1 MASTTSRV
9 VVIGG
14 SNAGI
19 GVCHGL
25 LQQIPVIT
33 VTLVNPSKEYY
44 FNLAAP
50 RFLAKS
56 GLLPSSKY
64 IHSITDVFSKYSGD
78 RFRFLQGNATAINL
92 RGQYVCVDD
101 PTSSP
106 VPYDF
111 LVIASGSTT
120 PAAIGR
126 ESFPAPFKVP
136 LEGDL
141 SAAIQRTQAA
151 VESAKTIIIGGA
163 GPIGVEFA
171 GEIAEAYGYAG
182 PQKKITLVSGTDTVL
197 AGLTPGVQ
205 DAAARLLRSKGVH
218 LRTSSRVRKAEY
230 NLTTKQWVVTL
241 SAGEV
246 LTADLYISAMGSV
259 PNSDFIPQSL
269 LDQEGWVNVDE
280 HLRVKDSHGHVAP
293 NVYAL
298 GDITSFTDRLLL
310 RIKPQ
315 VKTVVSNLK
324 RDLTGEGRVS
334 IYRPGDQKRIMV
346 IPVGR
351 YTGTGVLGNWKLCGF
366 MVSFFKGR
374 DFLTSKAASFIEG

>member
-25 LQQIPVIT
+25 LQQIPDIS

-64 IHSITDVFSKYSGD
+64 IYSITDVFSKYPCD
-78 RFRFLQGNATAINL
+78 RFRFLQGKATAIDL
-92 RGQYVCVDD
+92 KGQYVCVDNL
-101 PTSSP
+101 TSSP
-106 VPYDF
+106 LPYDY

-120 PAAIGR
+120 PAAVGR

-151 VESAKTIIIGGA
+151 VDSAKTIIIGGA
-163 GPIGVEFA
+163 GPTGVEFA
-171 GEIAEAYGYAG
+171 GEIAEAYGHDGA
-182 PQKKITLVSGTDTVL
+182 QKKITLVSGTDTVL

-205 DAAARLLRSKGVH
+205 DAAARLLRSKGVD
-218 LRTSSRVRKAEY
+218 LKTSSRVRKAEY
-230 NLTTKQWVVTL
+230 NLKTKQWVVTL

-246 LTADLYISAMGSV
+246 LTADLFISAMGSV
-259 PNSDFIPQSL
+259 PNNDFIPQSL
-269 LDQEGWVNVDE
+269 LNQEGWVDVDE
-280 HLRVKDSHGHVAP
+280 HLRAKAPQRGAVP

-315 VKTVVSNLK
+315 VKTVVANLK
-324 RDLTGEGRVS
+324 KDLTGEGSVS
-334 IYRPGDQKRIMV
+334 VYRPGDQIRVMV

-351 YTGTGVLGNWKLCGF
+351 YTGTGLLGNWKMCGF